1 MSTEGTIL
9 ENKAI
14 KSAARNVFKEG
25 ESFAASVRKL
35 KATIGNTDFHTVLHT
50 IIIACDETYYKGSG
64 ELYVARTRGADIG
77 LGIAYNKDHKE
88 FAMRQMQINRI
99 MRSLD
104 ITAPR
109 KPSTKPKTKKRVDK
123 VALMLAKIKKE
134 LTPAQIRALKEVL

>member
-1 MSTEGTIL
+1 M

-35 KATIGNTDFHTVLHT
+35 KATIGNTDFYTVLHT

-77 LGIAYNKDHKE
+77 LGIAYNKGHKE

-99 MRSLD
+99 MRSLG
-104 ITAPR
+104 IT
-109 KPSTKPKTKKRVDK
+109 KPSNKPKTKTKTKKRIDK

>member
-64 ELYVARTRGADIG
+64 ELYVARTRGTDIG

-99 MRSLD
+99 MRSLG
-104 ITAPR
+104 IT
-109 KPSTKPKTKKRVDK
+109 KPSNKPKTKTKKRVDK

>member
-1 MSTEGTIL
+1 M

-14 KSAARNVFKEG
+14 KSAARNVFKAG
-25 ESFAASVRKL
+25 ESFADSVRKL

-64 ELYVARTRGADIG
+64 ELYVERTRGVDIG
-77 LGIAYNKDHKE
+77 LGIAYNKDHKD

-99 MRSLD
+99 MRSLG
-104 ITAPR
+104 IT
-109 KPSTKPKTKKRVDK
+109 KPSNKPKTKTKKRVDK